1 MRRGSIHLNFHG
13 NTAGEHLGAWKADP
27 TGAAVLATEYY
38 TKLAQTAE
46 RGLFDGI
53 FYAAG
58 LALHEG
64 KGRPPAPGL
73 DPVVLAALLA
83 AKTERI
89 GVVATISTTFNEPY
103 NVARTMATLDQ
114 ISGGRAAWNVVTTY
128 DEQAAKNFGMTAL
141 PPKHVRYERA
151 SEFVAVVLELWESWR
166 PEAFSKNGG
175 ASLTLD
181 PAFIRPIDHEGAYF
195 KVRGPAQVP
204 RSPQGRP
211 LLFQAGAS
219 EDGKAFAAS
228 IADGIFSVALE
239 LEPAKAAYAE
249 MKARVTAAGRDPQSV
264 NILPGLYLYV
274 GSTEEEA
281 RRVLEAESVGE
292 SALHQLAVRLN
303 TPVESLKIDETVS
316 LEILEHA
323 AANPIS
329 HGHSLSMIDLFRR
342 ERLTVREFLIRQPV
356 RGPHRVFVGA
366 PEQVARTL
374 EEWFLEGA
382 ADGFNIGNLTHRGLE
397 IFVDQVV
404 PILQRRGLYRREY
417 TGRTLRE
424 NFIEGQRVG

>member
-1 MRRGSIHLNFHG
+1 
-13 NTAGEHLGAWKADP
+13 
-27 TGAAVLATEYY
+27 V
-38 TKLAQTAE
+38 
-46 RGLFDGI
+46 
-53 FYAAG
+53 
-58 LALHEG
+58 
-64 KGRPPAPGL
+64 
-73 DPVVLAALLA
+73 LA

-128 DEQAAKNFGMTAL
+128 DESAAKNFGLTEL
-141 PPKHVRYERA
+141 PPKHLRYERA
-151 SEFVAVVLELWESWR
+151 REFVAVVLELWESWR
-166 PEAFSKNGG
+166 PQAFSKNGG
-175 ASLTLD
+175 TTLALD
-181 PAFIRPIDHEGAYF
+181 PAFIRPIDHDGTYF

-211 LLFQAGAS
+211 VLFQAGAS
-219 EDGKAFAAS
+219 QDGKAFAAS
-228 IADGIFSVALE
+228 IADGIFSVALD
-239 LEPAKAAYAE
+239 LEPAKVAYAE
-249 MKARVTAAGRDPQSV
+249 MKALVKAAGRDPQRV

-281 RRVLEAESVGE
+281 RRALEAESTGE
-292 SALHQLAVRLN
+292 SALHQLALRLS
-303 TPVESLKIDETVS
+303 TPVETLAIDETVS
-316 LEILEHA
+316 IEILDKA

-329 HGHSLSMIDLFRR
+329 HGHSSSMIELFRR

-356 RGPHRVFVGA
+356 RGPHRVFVGT
-366 PEQVARTL
+366 PEQVAQTL
-374 EEWFLEGA
+374 EEWFVEGA

-397 IFVDQVV
+397 IFVDEVV

-424 NFIEGQRVG
+424 NFIESAAVG